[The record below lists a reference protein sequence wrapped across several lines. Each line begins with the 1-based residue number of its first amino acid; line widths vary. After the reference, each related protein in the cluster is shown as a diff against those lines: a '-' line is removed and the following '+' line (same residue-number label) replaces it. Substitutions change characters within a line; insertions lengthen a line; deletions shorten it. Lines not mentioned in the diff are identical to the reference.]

1 MHKFT
6 RISVV
11 CMAALVLSLGAGC
24 KKKTSKGVAAE
35 AKAAINKVPVPK
47 ELLAY
52 VGLRSPGKTVDEGLA
67 LVKQFAA
74 LPFTREVLLDMLAQQ
89 AQLPRGLM
97 GSVDVE
103 GTFWMLGL
111 DEKQVGDGDP
121 SVVVF
126 PIKDKKAFVAAL
138 EERMNKGTADKDLV
152 TYVPK
157 DGQVGLQKIAM
168 VIQDKV
174 VLFPSSK
181 KALDVSRAFI
191 EAALLK
197 QKPAKDVEI
206 HVLMEQISKSQGDAL
221 DKEIDRTVAE
231 MKASM
236 AKQSQGPMDQKPM
249 ADATEKTIKRWADYL
264 KSTRELVISL
274 EVREDKLTLSVQGEG
289 MPGGTLDKVIKR
301 QRVGA
306 PVGLKRL
313 PASSWLVIADHGNPE
328 AAKENAGTWGPAMEA
343 MFSEVDPK
351 LKAQMAKTITQL
363 AELNTGD
370 ITTALH
376 RAPSGKGLTVS
387 ALGTVKDAS
396 RAKLAIDGLIQV
408 FKVWIKAE
416 IKKQKEPLPEGL
428 EVKREEVDHKGAKGA
443 VMSLSIPFPPDKAKE
458 KAMTESLVGLPVAM
472 GWAFSD
478 KEMFFTVGKEAK
490 TQLMNLIEGKV
501 TGKSLADKADFKGAL
516 AESGEQIGLVYFS
529 LVDLLRWFKG
539 TSVEEMM
546 PPPLRA
552 ELKDPPASPVLTWG
566 VDKERTVMDVTLR
579 LPAAHFLTFK
589 PMLDML
595 MQASGLPAGALF
607 GGGSKGM

>member
-1 MHKFT
+1 MNRFT
-6 RISVV
+6 KTNAII
-11 CMAALVLSLGAGC
+11 MAVLVLSLGAGC
-24 KKKTSKGVAAE
+24 KKKAAKE
-35 AKAAINKVPVPK
+35 AAAKAAAIQKVPVPK

-52 VGLRSPGKTVDEGLA
+52 VGLRSPGKTVDEALA

-74 LPFTREVLLDMLAQQ
+74 LPFTREALLDMLAQQ

-97 GSVDVE
+97 GAVDVE

-126 PIKDKKAFVAAL
+126 PIKDRKAFIAAL
-138 EERMNKGTADKDLV
+138 EERMKKGTADKDLV
-152 TYVPK
+152 TYEPK

-168 VIQDKV
+168 VIQEKV
-174 VLFPSSK
+174 VLFPSSP
-181 KALDVSRAFI
+181 KALEVSRAYI
-191 EAALLK
+191 ENALLK
-197 QKPAKDVEI
+197 QKPARDVEI
-206 HVLMEQISKSQGDAL
+206 HVLMDQISKSQGDSL

-236 AKQSQGPMDQKPM
+236 AKQSKGPIDQKPM
-249 ADATEKTIKRWADYL
+249 ADATEKAIKRWADYL
-264 KSTRELVISL
+264 KSTKELVISL
-274 EVREDKLTLSVQGEG
+274 QVRKDKLTLSAQGEG
-289 MPGGTLDKVIKR
+289 IPGGSLHKVIKR
-301 QRVGA
+301 QRVGT

-328 AAKENAGTWGPAMEA
+328 AAKENTGTWGPAMEA
-343 MFSEVDPK
+343 MFSDLDPK
-351 LKAQMAKTITQL
+351 LKAQMGKAFAQL
-363 AELNTGD
+363 SELNSGD
-370 ITTALH
+370 VTTALH

-396 RAKLAIDGLIQV
+396 QAKLAIDGLIEA
-408 FKVWIKAE
+408 FSGWIKAE
-416 IKKQKEPLPEGL
+416 INKQKEPLPEGL
-428 EVKREEVDHKGAKGA
+428 EVKREEVDHKGAKG
-443 VMSLSIPFPPDKAKE
+443 VVLSLSIPFPSDKAKE
-458 KAMTESLVGLPVAM
+458 KAMTESLVGLPVTM

-478 KEMFFTVGKEAK
+478 KEMFFTLGKEAK
-490 TQLMNLIEGKV
+490 AQLINLIEGKV
-501 TGKSLADKADFKGAL
+501 TGQALADKTDFKSAL
-516 AESGEQIGLVYFS
+516 SESGEHIGLVYLS

-539 TSVEEMM
+539 TSVEEML
-546 PPPLRA
+546 PTPLRA
-552 ELKDPPASPVLTWG
+552 ELKDPSASPLLTWG
-566 VDKERTVMDVTLR
+566 VDKERTVMDVTLH